1 MTSHAEILHA
11 HLPRKVYWKSHTARA
26 NLELL
31 CLFPVLFL
39 FVALSCFLLALFQQ
53 LWPIQLASFAIQCTL
68 VCPEFCWKS
77 RALRKHLE
85 LLCSVSYVV
94 SSRCSAVVFVVHAIH
109 TAETKCRSTFQ
120 IRSVKRLLM
129 SKLLLL
135 QNPNADACASA
146 HLRLYHQFAKW
157 RCSCTSST
165 YTNNLL
171 LVLLFWRPRGPLKVL
186 KVQPYLLASSRFP
199 RGPHAFKCK
208 LHLWCS

>member
-11 HLPRKVYWKSHTARA
+11 HLPRNVYWKSHTARA

-39 FVALSCFLLALFQQ
+39 FVALPCFLLALFQQ

-77 RALRKHLE
+77 RALREHLE

-135 QNPNADACASA
+135 QNPNVDATPDESHRATDPKIRSQNS
-146 HLRLYHQFAKW
+146 RK
-157 RCSCTSST
+157 
-165 YTNNLL
+165 LL
-171 LVLLFWRPRGPLKVL
+171 PLE
-186 KVQPYLLASSRFP
+186 VQPSCGVTVVLASTPSP
-199 RGPHAFKCK
+199 THNLPI
-208 LHLWCS
+208 L